1 MTQDEDNLAQDP
13 EFVRLRAL
21 RAKLSLR
28 YSLLVLAIF
37 VAFVFGI
44 FGLPDVVADRLS
56 GESALTLAL
65 ALAFLLMILPVIIA
79 GLFLRQMDREIEPL
93 RARLAERRR
102 L

>member
-1 MTQDEDNLAQDP
+1 MTQDENNLAQDP

-56 GESALTLAL
+56 GGSVLTVAVV
-65 ALAFLLMILPVIIA
+65 LAFLLMLLPALIA
-79 GLFLRQMDREIEPL
+79 RAFLRRMDREVEPL
-93 RARLAERRR
+93 RAKLAERRR
-102 L
+102 S